1 MKYRYSLLQQTAAR
15 AKQRGR
21 HAEGT
26 MEHKLMEMLRQNQ
39 NGGNFILLWVKGLYH
54 LHGYM

>member
-54 LHGYM
+54 